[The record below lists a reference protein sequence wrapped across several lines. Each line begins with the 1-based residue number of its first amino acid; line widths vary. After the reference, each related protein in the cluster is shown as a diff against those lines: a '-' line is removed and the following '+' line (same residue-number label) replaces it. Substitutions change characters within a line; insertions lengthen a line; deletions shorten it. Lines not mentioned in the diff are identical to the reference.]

1 MLKMMRH
8 KFFTF
13 GILSVIVFI
22 ITIAFIFSG
31 VWTPGDNVRAE
42 IVAQVGEQEI
52 PLKVFR
58 RVYDNEFD
66 RMREQYPD
74 EKDIE
79 EKFNI
84 KGRVLNSLI
93 DQYVLLAVAEE
104 AGIDA
109 TEVEI
114 QKVIIS
120 NPYFQRN
127 GVFDEKVYDR
137 FFKVR
142 RISKRDYE
150 AGLRDSIIL
159 TKMSRMIGETAELSS
174 NELQILDS
182 LEGGNQE
189 QLHQVFMSTKRNQA
203 ISAYIEGIKRR
214 LDVKVSENFY
224 L

>member
-8 KFFTF
+8 RFFTF
-13 GILSVIVFI
+13 GILSVIVFVI
-22 ITIAFIFSG
+22 AIAFIFSG
-31 VWTPGDNVRAE
+31 VWTPGDNVRPE

-52 PLKVFR
+52 TLKVFR

-74 EKDIE
+74 EKNIE

-93 DQYVLLAVAEE
+93 DQYVLLAIAEE
-104 AGIDA
+104 SGIDA

-142 RISKRDYE
+142 RASKRDYE
-150 AGLRDSIIL
+150 TGLRDNIVL
-159 TKMSRMIGETAELSS
+159 TKITRMIGETAELSS
-174 NELQILDS
+174 SELQILDS
-182 LEGGNQE
+182 LKGGNQE
-189 QLHQVFMSTKRNQA
+189 QLQQVFMSTKQNQV
-203 ISAYIEGIKRR
+203 ISAYVEGIKKK
-214 LDVKVSENFY
+214 LDIKVNEDMI